1 MISFEELKP
10 ENINIIT
17 QLMTDFYAID
27 NYPIDIEV
35 TKRNFEYF
43 IQQPQLG
50 QIFEIHFEKEIVG
63 YILFAT
69 LFSFE
74 FGGTIAF
81 LDELYISEKMR
92 GKGLGK
98 MAVEFAKNFAKEQ
111 DYKVLYLEVEPHNEK
126 AQELYKKSNF
136 ESHHRGLMIYKNEQN
151 DI

>member
-1 MISFEELKP
+1 MISFEELKS

-35 TKRNFEYF
+35 TKRNFEFF

-50 QIFEIHFEKEIVG
+50 RVFEIHFEKEIVG

-126 AQELYKKSNF
+126 AQELYKKSDF
-136 ESHHRGLMIYKNEQN
+136 KTHHRGLMIYKNDKN
-151 DI
+151 NI

>member
-1 MISFEELKP
+1 MISFEKLKS

-50 QIFEIHFEKEIVG
+50 QIFEIRYENEIVG

-74 FGGTIAF
+74 FGGNIAF
-81 LDELYISEKMR
+81 LDELYISKKMR

-126 AQELYKKSNF
+126 AQELYKKCNF
-136 ESHHRGLMIYKNEQN
+136 KTHHRGLMIYKE
-151 DI
+151 D

>member
-1 MISFEELKP
+1 MISFEELKS
-10 ENINIIT
+10 ENINTIV
-17 QLMTDFYAID
+17 QLMSDFYAID
-27 NYPIDIEV
+27 NYPIDV
-35 TKRNFEYF
+35 QLAKRNFEYF

-50 QIFEIHFEKEIVG
+50 RVFEIRYENAIVG

-98 MAVEFAKNFAKEQ
+98 KAVEFAKNFANEQ

-126 AQELYKKSNF
+126 AQELYKKSEF
-136 ESHHRGLMIYKNEQN
+136 KSHHRGLMIYKKP
-151 DI
+151 

>member
-1 MISFEELKP
+1 MISFQELKT
-10 ENINIIT
+10 ENIDIIT
-17 QLMTDFYAID
+17 QLMIDFYAID
-27 NYPIDIEV
+27 NYPIDVEV
-35 TKRNFEYF
+35 TKLNFEYF

-50 QIFEIHFEKEIVG
+50 RVFEIHYEKEIVG

-92 GKGLGK
+92 GKGIGK
-98 MAVEFAKNFAKEQ
+98 LAVEFAKNFAKEQ

-126 AQELYKKSNF
+126 AQELYKKSGF
-136 ESHHRGLMIYKNEQN
+136 KMHHRSLMIHKNS
-151 DI
+151 

>member
-17 QLMTDFYAID
+17 QLMTDFYTID

-50 QIFEIHFEKEIVG
+50 RVFEIRYENEIVG
-63 YILFAT
+63 YLLFAT

-98 MAVEFAKNFAKEQ
+98 MAVEFAKNYAKEQ

-126 AQELYKKSNF
+126 AQELYKKCHF
-136 ESHHRGLMIYKNEQN
+136 KTHHRGLMIYKN
-151 DI
+151 D

>member
-1 MISFEELKP
+1 MISFEELKSV
-10 ENINIIT
+10 NINIIT
-17 QLMTDFYAID
+17 HLMSDFYAID
-27 NYPIDIEV
+27 NYPIDIET
-35 TKRNFEYF
+35 TKRNFAYF
-43 IQQPQLG
+43 IEQPQLG
-50 QIFEIHFEKEIVG
+50 RVFEIHYEKKIVG

-111 DYKVLYLEVEPHNEK
+111 DYKVLYLEVEPHNKK
-126 AQELYKKSNF
+126 AQELYKNSEFKT
-136 ESHHRGLMIYKNEQN
+136 HHRSLMIYKK
-151 DI
+151 D